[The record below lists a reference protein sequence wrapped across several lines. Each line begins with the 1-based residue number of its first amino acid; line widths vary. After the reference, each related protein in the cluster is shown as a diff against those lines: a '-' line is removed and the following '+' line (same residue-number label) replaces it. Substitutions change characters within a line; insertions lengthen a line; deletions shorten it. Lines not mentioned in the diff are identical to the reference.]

1 MLARCWRSRAAHW
14 RRRSASA
21 PKGGAPLLA
30 NVTWAG
36 ETFDA
41 LRPGMAGQSYVNNL
55 TAEDGRAYA
64 SASGIGGPTTRSP

>member
-1 MLARCWRSRAAHW
+1 MQRELDDLAAAHLLARS
-14 RRRSASA
+14 
-21 PKGGAPLLA
+21 GVLA